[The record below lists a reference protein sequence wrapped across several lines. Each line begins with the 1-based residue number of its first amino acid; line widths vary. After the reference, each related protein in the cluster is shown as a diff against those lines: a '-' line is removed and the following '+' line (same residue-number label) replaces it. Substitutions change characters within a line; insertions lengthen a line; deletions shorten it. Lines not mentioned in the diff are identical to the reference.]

1 MAVPSQQEL
10 HLPILQTVMDAEDD
24 VVSLQQIKSA
34 LLQRF
39 SLDGKDLAERVPS
52 GQNRFT
58 NRVSWAVS
66 YLKQAGLLKAPS
78 RAHFQITEHGLQ
90 ILKTQV
96 GDIGIRQLKD
106 LIDPGGDQIPPKG
119 EDVAVVEDTNGV
131 TPDEQM
137 AALHVEMNEKL
148 ADELLD
154 SVRNVPPDQF
164 ERLMVRLLEKMGYG
178 KGQRVGSVGDGGI
191 DGIIDQD
198 LLGLEKVYIQAKRW
212 QDRVGEPEIRNFSGS
227 LQAKGA
233 SKGVF
238 ITTSTFG
245 PKARE
250 TANRISAGNQ
260 FIRLIDGKELSRL
273 MIGCD
278 VGVVTETTYDV
289 KKLDE
294 NYLVGEL

>member
-10 HLPILQTVMDAEDD
+10 HRSILQTVMEAEDD

-119 EDVAVVEDTNGV
+119 EDVAVVEDTSGV

-154 SVRNVPPDQF
+154 SVRNVPPDRF
-164 ERLMVRLLEKMGYG
+164 ERLMVRLLKKMGYG
-178 KGQRVGSVGDGGI
+178 RGQTIGRPGDEGI
-191 DGIIDQD
+191 DGIINQD

-212 QDRVGEPEIRNFSGS
+212 QNRVGEPEIRNFSGS

-245 PKARE
+245 PKAWE

-278 VGVVTETTYDV
+278 VGFVTETTYDV